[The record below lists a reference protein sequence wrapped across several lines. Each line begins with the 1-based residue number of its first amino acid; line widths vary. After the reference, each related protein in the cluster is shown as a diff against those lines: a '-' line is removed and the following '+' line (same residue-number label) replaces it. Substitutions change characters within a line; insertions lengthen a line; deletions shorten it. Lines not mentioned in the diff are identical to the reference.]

1 MDEVGGPTVED
12 DTCFDVGGAV
22 VVPRP
27 RPSARDAF
35 VDVVGAAVLDA
46 GAEEDDGEA
55 DADELGAGLD
65 AGELTAVDDEGTGT
79 LELATG
85 EEGAGAVVAPGS
97 ELV

>member
-12 DTCFDVGGAV
+12 DAGLEVVAV

-35 VDVVGAAVLDA
+35 GDVVGAAVLDA
-46 GAEEDDGEA
+46 GAEEDDGG
-55 DADELGAGLD
+55 ADELGARLD
-65 AGELTAVDDEGTGT
+65 AGELTAVDDEGTGA
-79 LELATG
+79 LELGTG